1 MELGDRKKTLHR
13 QSFSN
18 CASVWRFLRVLSEL
32 LRHTLAQLLND
43 CRCKVFFLSPNSM
56 DDGHC
61 DALGHKGTS
70 RQTYNGEILLDID
83 QFEFS

>member
-1 MELGDRKKTLHR
+1 MTVKVPANIPKDWLEEEAR
-13 QSFSN
+13 
-18 CASVWRFLRVLSEL
+18 RFLRVLSEL